1 MSQFTLNG
9 IVRADDQQG
18 KGASR
23 RLRKENLVPAI
34 IYGGNG
40 EPVSICVKNNELVKA
55 LSNEAFFSSVVTIS
69 VDGDDQE
76 VIIKALQ
83 RHPAKGFPLHV
94 DFQRI
99 VRGQT
104 MNFNVPVNVINE
116 EESAG
121 KKDGGILT
129 TLVTDIEI
137 NCLPRN
143 LPESIEIDA
152 SGLAIGDSIQLGD
165 VKLPAELTLVTHDDA
180 DLART
185 IVTMQPPTVVEI
197 EEEEDAATDD
207 TEATDAEATEVAEAD
222 EEATSEE

>member
-9 IVRADDQQG
+9 VARSQDQQG

-23 RLRKENLVPAI
+23 RLRKENLIPAI
-34 IYGGNG
+34 IYGGNE
-40 EPVSICVKNNELVKA
+40 EPVSIGVKTNELVKA
-55 LSNEAFFSSVVTIS
+55 LSNDAFFSSVIAIS
-69 VDGDDQE
+69 IDGAEQE

-104 MNFNVPVNVINE
+104 MNFNVPVQIINE
-116 EESAG
+116 ETSVG
-121 KKDGGILT
+121 KKAGGVLT

-143 LPESIEIDA
+143 LPESIEVDVA
-152 SGLAIGDSIQLGD
+152 NLAIGDSINLGD
-165 VKLPAELTLVTHDDA
+165 IKLPKEVTLVTA
-180 DLART
+180 DSEDLNRT
-185 IVTMQPPTVVEI
+185 IATMQAPTVET
-197 EEEEDAATDD
+197 E
-207 TEATDAEATEVAEAD
+207 TEASEEASETAEA
-222 EEATSEE
+222 SEE